1 MPFADLLRRSS
12 PQVAH
17 DASSSAASTSYHGS
31 AFTATPSSAKLRRSA
46 STRERFT
53 FGRSSKPRTSLDTDS
68 NLLYPV
74 RQLQPSP
81 SHNRGSHYS
90 TADDHSIGEA
100 PLHAPLSKRPSAAP
114 LPSISPLPH
123 TPSLPSA
130 AAASSAHIGTSP
142 QISQY
147 DRLFG
152 LSTPSA
158 SVSPRR
164 PTVALVDSPPLR
176 PPLASSSS
184 TRSITSSSAHQHTQS
199 TTTSQVAHEPVSAA
213 ATTSASLLRRKSTK
227 SRSPFPPASA
237 STGTNSTPRDRS
249 NMGTSIFRRPSLRRR
264 NGSSDS
270 TATQSEKIV
279 QQMASIKPAVE
290 STAVSG
296 NSLPPIVF
304 PSIDAVPV
312 STFEPI
318 RPTSFSTGRFAK
330 FFGRRKSVSS
340 PVNVLPKHDLV
351 VNPLPPLRNATFAGN
366 RKSPLLAV
374 ISAGW
379 QDSTQESK
387 ALKADADLNRTI
399 SSRTVVPTS
408 AMDQTN
414 SFESRRGSSH
424 ANALSRTND
433 SESSKVSV
441 FTFPSRPSLSNDSA
455 AKKEHSALEPARA
468 GQAKHSTSRS
478 LPLTSMPISG
488 PIPISTSP
496 DPTDPSATANTQ
508 RRPSQIGRSLS
519 HRKSSK
525 SLSMIGS
532 MFASSSHSFSAADSP
547 ALPQSASTL
556 SQMYP
561 AYRRHKSVAAAANS
575 STSNHSRRPSLRA
588 RLKVGR
594 NNTDA
599 SSQRPSTP
607 EIESWKQRATQPI
620 GIASPAQNERR
631 SRASMDGSSRPK
643 PAEMP
648 VKIVRSKSQIR
659 RKPAPEVK
667 QEEID
672 SSSSTPVYGRTFR
685 ALEVDHDAGSPL
697 GGRLASS
704 PATQPAVLADS
715 ISDVETSPNLVARRT
730 VPALSNVAHQQ
741 TKPEQREERAVQG
754 LGLLGA
760 STAPADAADT
770 SVPSINILPSTPTT
784 AADKPNSSINAAHH
798 NLAPSASPSLKG
810 KRLSSGVHSIADT
823 SLSVE
828 RPWSLISAGEADTPL
843 LKLRKLVVNTD
854 ASDDDSRDGDDATER
869 LFFRPINSAGRP
881 LDDEDGAPIERM
893 TDSSDKSEAAA
904 KSDSEQLRSTSQAT
918 TRSDTKHEFASIYSS
933 GLSTI
938 RAARG
943 VAAQPSISGLSA
955 ASGALSDA
963 SQAFTIRMRNVP
975 ASLVAERD
983 ADSVG
988 LLPAKS
994 PAASQHSFR
1003 TRQHRWDGST
1013 GPNFSQTTV
1022 QQAKRA
1028 STASRMTAR
1037 SSDLWSESRL
1047 SEDALS
1053 ALGAEVGQAR
1063 RAEVVALGKGRV
1075 KDWVGNGGA
1084 DRSLP
1089 MAEAPTLSRSNTLR
1103 KKSQANVAAADFNN
1117 VRVDEREAQRQKAL
1131 NEDLSRRLQLLSDAQ
1146 VGSAAAERE
1155 IRDIPDEES
1164 LAASP
1169 SNHQG
1174 CSAPVPRFV
1183 RLSAF
1188 HDRKLLG
1195 DVDQTTSQNAAP
1207 VTVTSQLAE
1216 EAIRLGRA
1224 PSNRV
1229 RRNVS
1234 ETKSAGEAVMVMR
1247 DAANMLPRSSA
1258 NSSVVAARRR
1268 RRSTSLSSRK
1278 AWSSMDMMNPTLVPA
1293 LPTAPLLHV
1302 QDGQPPTDKGAD
1314 VETAHVEDGSKQ
1326 HSKQRSFATSE
1337 EAAQAKRQEL
1347 LEREK
1352 RLAEKEARRQLQLQ
1366 EKYAKKKQSDPLL
1379 AARLALAGL
1388 QTPMEAVPKLQGE
1401 SLAQSAAA
1409 SRSSLCGGS
1418 GLQVPEIAGRRA
1430 SATGSPALL
1439 SVIASPMGRKNSNAG
1454 SVMSFHT
1461 AMDVATGDS
1470 QVVSASSSAKVLQ
1483 TEPTAETS
1491 LTSKGSAEVRP
1502 DTSYSIASS
1511 LAVDFEFP
1519 VPPQRMKEQVSED
1532 GTPLSRAGL
1541 QESSAQQK
1549 WREGRHYLPKS
1560 PQAPL
1565 TPRRDSSLRHRNDHG
1580 SKHNSHVSTLF
1591 PNGVEM
1597 PASET
1602 MPKLAAVSP
1611 LDSVKQSGA
1620 LRRSRS
1626 VGYNNRDLRRMTREQ
1641 MMLDT
1646 TAHASPQQWDNRA
1659 TWANGLGIQ
1668 MDETVSGGRKY
1679 SKASGVPRRAIL
1691 A

>member
-17 DASSSAASTSYHGS
+17 DASSSAVSTSYHGS
-31 AFTATPSSAKLRRSA
+31 AFTAPTPSSAKLRRSA

-68 NLLYPV
+68 NMLYPL

-90 TADDHSIGEA
+90 TADNHSIGEA
-100 PLHAPLSKRPSAAP
+100 PLHAPSFKRPSAAP

-130 AAASSAHIGTSP
+130 AASSAHIGTSP

-147 DRLFG
+147 DSMFG
-152 LSTPSA
+152 LSAP
-158 SVSPRR
+158 SVSLSPRC
-164 PTVALVDSPPLR
+164 PTVALVNSPPSR

-184 TRSITSSSAHQHTQS
+184 TRSITFSSAHQPTQS
-199 TTTSQVAHEPVSAA
+199 KTSSQVAHEPISAA

-264 NGSSDS
+264 NGSNDS
-270 TATQSEKIV
+270 TATQSEKIL

-304 PSIDAVPV
+304 PSIDVVPV

-318 RPTSFSTGRFAK
+318 RPTSSSTGRFAK

-340 PVNVLPKHDLV
+340 PVNVLPKHDLD
-351 VNPLPPLRNATFAGN
+351 VNPLPPLRGATFAGN
-366 RKSPLLAV
+366 NKSPLLAV

-387 ALKADADLNRTI
+387 ALKADTDLNRTI
-399 SSRTVVPTS
+399 SSRTVGPSS

-414 SFESRRGSSH
+414 SLESRRGSSH

-433 SESSKVSV
+433 SENSKVSV
-441 FTFPSRPSLSNDSA
+441 FTFPSPPSLSNDSA
-455 AKKEHSALEPARA
+455 AKKEHLALEPARA
-468 GQAKHSTSRS
+468 RQAKHSTSRS
-478 LPLTSMPISG
+478 FPLTSMPISG
-488 PIPISTSP
+488 AIPISTSP
-496 DPTDPSATANTQ
+496 DPTDPWATTNIQ

-547 ALPQSASTL
+547 ALSQSASTL

-588 RLKVGR
+588 RLKIGR

-620 GIASPAQNERR
+620 GITSPAQNEQR

-697 GGRLASS
+697 GARLASS

-715 ISDVETSPNLVARRT
+715 ISDVETSPNLVARRI

-741 TKPEQREERAVQG
+741 TKREQREERAEQG

-770 SVPSINILPSTPTT
+770 LVPSINIRPSTPTT
-784 AADKPNSSINAAHH
+784 AADKPNSSINSAHQ

-828 RPWSLISAGEADTPL
+828 RPWSLISAAEADTPL

-869 LFFRPINSAGRP
+869 LFFRLLNSAGRP
-881 LDDEDGAPIERM
+881 LEDEDCAPIERM
-893 TDSSDKSEAAA
+893 TNSSDKREAEA

-918 TRSDTKHEFASIYSS
+918 TRSDTKHEFASIHSS
-933 GLSTI
+933 GSSTI

-943 VAAQPSISGLSA
+943 VAAQTTWLLKAMQTQSGS
-955 ASGALSDA
+955 
-963 SQAFTIRMRNVP
+963 
-975 ASLVAERD
+975 SLPRAQ
-983 ADSVG
+983 
-988 LLPAKS
+988 LLLNT
-994 PAASQHSFR
+994 H
-1003 TRQHRWDGST
+1003 
-1013 GPNFSQTTV
+1013 
-1022 QQAKRA
+1022 
-1028 STASRMTAR
+1028 
-1037 SSDLWSESRL
+1037 
-1047 SEDALS
+1047 S
-1053 ALGAEVGQAR
+1053 AL
-1063 RAEVVALGKGRV
+1063 
-1075 KDWVGNGGA
+1075 DSI
-1084 DRSLP
+1084 D
-1089 MAEAPTLSRSNTLR
+1089 
-1103 KKSQANVAAADFNN
+1103 
-1117 VRVDEREAQRQKAL
+1117 
-1131 NEDLSRRLQLLSDAQ
+1131 
-1146 VGSAAAERE
+1146 
-1155 IRDIPDEES
+1155 
-1164 LAASP
+1164 
-1169 SNHQG
+1169 
-1174 CSAPVPRFV
+1174 
-1183 RLSAF
+1183 
-1188 HDRKLLG
+1188 
-1195 DVDQTTSQNAAP
+1195 
-1207 VTVTSQLAE
+1207 
-1216 EAIRLGRA
+1216 GRA
-1224 PSNRV
+1224 RQGPTSVKRPSNR
-1229 RRNVS
+1229 
-1234 ETKSAGEAVMVMR
+1234 
-1247 DAANMLPRSSA
+1247 
-1258 NSSVVAARRR
+1258 
-1268 RRSTSLSSRK
+1268 
-1278 AWSSMDMMNPTLVPA
+1278 
-1293 LPTAPLLHV
+1293 
-1302 QDGQPPTDKGAD
+1302 
-1314 VETAHVEDGSKQ
+1314 
-1326 HSKQRSFATSE
+1326 
-1337 EAAQAKRQEL
+1337 
-1347 LEREK
+1347 
-1352 RLAEKEARRQLQLQ
+1352 
-1366 EKYAKKKQSDPLL
+1366 
-1379 AARLALAGL
+1379 
-1388 QTPMEAVPKLQGE
+1388 
-1401 SLAQSAAA
+1401 
-1409 SRSSLCGGS
+1409 
-1418 GLQVPEIAGRRA
+1418 
-1430 SATGSPALL
+1430 
-1439 SVIASPMGRKNSNAG
+1439 
-1454 SVMSFHT
+1454 
-1461 AMDVATGDS
+1461 
-1470 QVVSASSSAKVLQ
+1470 
-1483 TEPTAETS
+1483 
-1491 LTSKGSAEVRP
+1491 
-1502 DTSYSIASS
+1502 
-1511 LAVDFEFP
+1511 
-1519 VPPQRMKEQVSED
+1519 
-1532 GTPLSRAGL
+1532 
-1541 QESSAQQK
+1541 
-1549 WREGRHYLPKS
+1549 
-1560 PQAPL
+1560 
-1565 TPRRDSSLRHRNDHG
+1565 
-1580 SKHNSHVSTLF
+1580 
-1591 PNGVEM
+1591 
-1597 PASET
+1597 
-1602 MPKLAAVSP
+1602 
-1611 LDSVKQSGA
+1611 
-1620 LRRSRS
+1620 
-1626 VGYNNRDLRRMTREQ
+1626 TRE
-1641 MMLDT
+1641 
-1646 TAHASPQQWDNRA
+1646 RA
-1659 TWANGLGIQ
+1659 
-1668 MDETVSGGRKY
+1668 
-1679 SKASGVPRRAIL
+1679 PPL